1 MRYLTFGVLRLLD
14 AELEFGDGVEA
25 LPEMWLYGERVP
37 GLSQD
42 LEQLIIGQEVESG
55 TMKNL
60 SHIQLKFKIVE
71 QDFNST
77 ALNNTLLKFN
87 RKLQKTKFIKFQQAV
102 LILFSL
108 RRGFT
113 LKFVFIIITHTS
125 KSEKLQ

>member
-14 AELEFGDGVEA
+14 AKLEFGDGVEA

-55 TMKNL
+55 TIKNL

-87 RKLQKTKFIKFQQAV
+87 RKLQKTKFIKFQQPV

-113 LKFVFIIITHTS
+113 FVFIIITHTS